1 MKRYLVFTMFLL
13 AINILNAQSLL
24 KGRVVDGLSMKPLV
38 NAQITIDGQTNGG
51 LTNAEGDF
59 EIDISDFPA
68 LLQVTFIGYESKSLM
83 ITEPSR
89 ELVVIRLKTKVFQL
103 SEVNVTVNN
112 ARERFSPVSFST
124 ISASQIET
132 NLGDR
137 PMPEIAQYTP
147 GIYASRD
154 GGGSGDATISI
165 RGFQQENIAVLLNG
179 VPINGAENGL
189 VYWNNWIGLTE
200 ATSSIQIQRGI
211 GASKVALNSV
221 GGTINIVTKQS
232 DQNQGATF
240 SYQLTNYGNH
250 KTTFGYRTGRSQN
263 GWSLAFMGSRSKGDG
278 YVDGT
283 YVDAWAYYVDLQKT
297 INTNHALQFTAL
309 GGPEKHG
316 QRNLKMSQDE
326 IDFYGIK
333 HNKDWGSYNGQMNN
347 ASENFYHKPHL
358 ALNHYWQTSED
369 ALLTTSAYFTP
380 GWGGGKWQDSF
391 QYGPGIFNF
400 RNPSGQIDWD
410 AINEYNAN
418 NTSQYIL
425 DNGNT
430 VSGFSNLVQTHFLA
444 SHVWAGLMSFHDWQI
459 NPSTKLITGIHYK
472 YFKSKLQQKV
482 ADLLGGQFYIDDFSW
497 SLAGVANREQVKMQG
512 DVIRIDN
519 GAILH
524 NSSLYVQLEKSFGR
538 LNTFIGGTIS
548 NARYQRY
555 DPYNYPVDMYSD
567 RVAKNGSDLK
577 AGINYNLND
586 NHNLYVNGGF
596 FSKTPYYKFVFGNF
610 TNVPVAGIGNEKVS
624 TAEIGYGY
632 RRNGHA
638 LHVNAYST
646 LWKDVS
652 FLSNEYIQLENNS
665 QTRAMVNGLNA
676 LHNGL
681 EIETSIE
688 LSKRITIGGLLSA
701 GNWKWKNDVSAKLF
715 NENNVVVD
723 TVMVFADGL
732 KVGGHPQFQAGL
744 FTQIE
749 TKSNL
754 RFKAEWQYF
763 DKRYASFDPANRHD
777 PNDRAQAYRLP
788 SFQQMNLY
796 MQIPIHFNKA
806 EGLVF
811 AGCYNLFDEIYILK
825 GEDGSNHDIDTFR
838 GFWSFGRTF
847 SFGINVKI

>member
-1 MKRYLVFTMFLL
+1 MKRLPIFVLFLFAL
-13 AINILNAQSLL
+13 NILNAQSLL
-24 KGRVVDGLSMKPLV
+24 KGKVVDQLSMKPLA
-38 NAQITIDGQTNGG
+38 NAQITVEGQMNGG
-51 LTNAEGDF
+51 LSNPEGVF
-59 EIDISDFPA
+59 EVEISDFPA
-68 LLQVTFIGYESKSLM
+68 LLHISFIGYESKSIM
-83 ITEPSR
+83 ITEPNR
-89 ELVVIRLKTKVFQL
+89 ELVVVSLRTKAFQL
-103 SEVNVTVNN
+103 SEVHVTVNN
-112 ARERFSPVSFST
+112 ARERHSPVSFST
-124 ISASQIET
+124 VAASQIET
-132 NLGDR
+132 QLGDR
-137 PMPEIAQYTP
+137 PMPEIAQFTP

-200 ATSSIQIQRGI
+200 ATASVQLQRGI

-232 DQNQGATF
+232 DQTQGASF
-240 SYQLTNYGNH
+240 SYQLTNYGNT
-250 KTTFGYRTGRSQN
+250 KTSFGYRTGVHD
-263 GWSLAFMGSRSKGDG
+263 GWSLSFMGSRTKGDG

-297 INTNHALQFTAL
+297 INTKHALQFTAL

-316 QRNLKMSQDE
+316 QRSLKMSKSE
-326 IDFYGIK
+326 IDLYGIK
-333 HNKDWGSYNGQMNN
+333 HNKEWGSYNGQMNN

-358 ALNHYWQTSED
+358 ALNHYWQTSEQ
-369 ALLTTSAYFTP
+369 ATLTTSAYFTP

-391 QYGPGIFNF
+391 QYGPGIFDF

-410 AINEYNAN
+410 AIYNYNAN
-418 NTSQYIL
+418 NSAQYTL

-444 SHVWAGLMSFHDWQI
+444 SHVWAGLISFYDWQI
-459 NPSTKLITGIHYK
+459 NPTTKLSTGVHYK
-472 YFKSKLQQKV
+472 YFKSRLQQKV
-482 ADLLGGQFYIDDFSW
+482 NDLLGGQFYIDDFSW
-497 SLAGVANREQVKMQG
+497 SLAGVANREQIKMPG
-512 DVIRIDN
+512 DVIRINN

-524 NSSLYVQLEKSFGR
+524 NSSLFVQIEKSFGL
-538 LNTFIGGTIS
+538 LNAFVGGTIS
-548 NARYQRY
+548 NARYQRF
-555 DPYNYPVDMYSD
+555 DPYNYPTDIYSD
-567 RVAKNGSDLK
+567 RVARNGNDLK
-577 AGINYNLND
+577 AGINYNLNE
-586 NHNLYVNGGF
+586 NHNFYLNGGY
-596 FSKTPYYKFVFGNF
+596 FSKTPYYKYVFGNF
-610 TNVPVAGIGNEKVS
+610 SNVPVKDIGNEMVT

-632 RRNGHA
+632 KRNGHS

-665 QTRAMVNGLNA
+665 QTRAMVNGLDA

-681 EIETSIE
+681 EIETSIK
-688 LSKRITIGGLLSA
+688 LHKSITIGGLLSA
-701 GNWKWKNDVSAKLF
+701 GDWKWKNDVSARLF
-715 NENNVVVD
+715 NDSNIVVD

-744 FTQIE
+744 FTQIQ
-749 TKSNL
+749 TKNNFQ
-754 RFKAEWQYF
+754 FKAEWQFF

-777 PNDRAQAYRLP
+777 RDDRAHAYRLP

-796 MQIPIHFNKA
+796 LQIPINFNKA
-806 EGLVF
+806 EGLIF
-811 AGCYNLFDEIYILK
+811 AGCYNLFDETYILK
-825 GEDGSNHDIDTFR
+825 GEDGSQHNLDTFR